1 MRLTDERITFL
12 SHHIV
17 RVLTRERMISG
28 DESALSVLAKKT
40 IINFLKNEA
49 LIDERVRAKIMSIR
63 RNIPE
68 GSREWEVMY
77 EQFYGEEMNK
87 LK

>member
-1 MRLTDERITFL
+1 VRLTDERITFL